1 MVPYGTAALFLLTP
15 EAKQDAWISML
26 IYIIPGII
34 LQLIYVKL
42 WEKYPKDTIVT
53 YMPKIFGKVIGYTL
67 SIIFIVYF
75 AYEAAR
81 GTRDIIEIILI
92 AVMPRMSMYIIGIVL
107 MSTVIY
113 GTFDEAKKAHPES
126 KTTEENYNLYW
137 STGDAVSKTLFEGPV
152 RLLREFPELGS
163 VTIKIPFEGKTYS
176 VDIDRATA
184 EKYFNV
190 NLAEMHKD
198 ASNELWRQQIVAPY
212 TSNKD
217 QRAKYTAQF
226 IKVSQ

>member
-1 MVPYGTAALFLLTP
+1 MKRITYLLAIGLMISLVGCGSTATTTPPTTPAAVVVPVSADMGAVEKTRFINYAPLLNGGSFQ
-15 EAKQDAWISML
+15 KS
-26 IYIIPGII
+26 
-34 LQLIYVKL
+34 V
-42 WEKYPKDTIVT
+42 
-53 YMPKIFGKVIGYTL
+53 VID
-67 SIIFIVYF
+67 SNK
-75 AYEAAR
+75 A
-81 GTRDIIEIILI
+81 
-92 AVMPRMSMYIIGIVL
+92 
-107 MSTVIY
+107 TVIY